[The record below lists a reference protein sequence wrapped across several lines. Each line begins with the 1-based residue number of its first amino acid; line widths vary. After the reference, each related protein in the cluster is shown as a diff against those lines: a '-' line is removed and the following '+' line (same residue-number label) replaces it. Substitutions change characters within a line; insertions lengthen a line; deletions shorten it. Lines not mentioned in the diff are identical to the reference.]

1 MTWHDI
7 ISLHVAGSSGEG
19 KDVVPLRWSE
29 VPDSLKALAARM
41 KVALD
46 PEVPVEIAPSWLGAR
61 AMVAARGRRG
71 NRIRLGALLGAR
83 LSPEA
88 LDGVMA
94 HELAHLKCMH
104 WELLLAGSSLAAL
117 AGIAVGLAV
126 DLPTTFK
133 LLLGG
138 ATLVVSAAALSW
150 LAEYEADSVAAQF
163 VGYGVMT
170 QTLQELRDSGFRT
183 HAEFTHPPD
192 GSRVR
197 QLLLARWRRMRQR

>member
-7 ISLHVAGSSGEG
+7 IRLHVAGSAGMSKG
-19 KDVVPLRWSE
+19 VVPLRWSD
-29 VPDSLKALAARM
+29 VPDSLQSLANRM

-46 PEVPVEIAPSWLGAR
+46 PGVPVEIAPSWLGAR
-61 AMVAARGRRG
+61 AMVSARGRRG
-71 NRIRLGALLGAR
+71 NRIRLGGALAAR

-104 WELLLAGSSLAAL
+104 WELLLAGTTLAAL

-126 DLPTTFK
+126 DFPIALR

-138 ATLVVSAAALSW
+138 GVLIASAATLSW
-150 LAEYEADSVAAQF
+150 VAEYEADSVAAQF
-163 VGYGVMT
+163 VGYDVMAL
-170 QTLQELRDSGFRT
+170 TLRELRDSGFRT
-183 HAEFTHPPD
+183 RAEFTHPPD

-197 QLLLARWRRMRQR
+197 QLLSAYWRRSHRD